1 MRCWKPAHPRHGEIR
16 GSLSDVARL
25 VPPEAVALKGV
36 LEVAPPI
43 IQTGVMN
50 FKHVMYC
57 ILKGDIAYIL
67 HSLYTNETWCIN
79 SSCKGV
85 AVEAKA
91 GSQLKL
97 PVA

>member
-1 MRCWKPAHPRHGEIR
+1 MLGAHQIKVEQCRKKKRSSKRSMRCWKPAHPRHGEIR

-43 IQTGVMN
+43 IQTGAMN

-57 ILKGDIAYIL
+57 ILEKNIAYCL
-67 HSLYTNETWCIN
+67 SF
-79 SSCKGV
+79 K
-85 AVEAKA
+85 
-91 GSQLKL
+91 
-97 PVA
+97 